1 MFYCIHNNL
10 DTGTIIKHL
19 KKKIISEQKSKLENV
34 AWYIL
39 DMDFV
44 YRALNPDICTDR
56 SDTNWII
63 RADPDDVMGVGIVL
77 PQYVPTS
84 GALRSSPFNTRM

>member
-1 MFYCIHNNL
+1 M
-10 DTGTIIKHL
+10 K
-19 KKKIISEQKSKLENV
+19 NV
-34 AWYIL
+34 ASFLL

-44 YRALNPDICTDR
+44 YRALNPDICTVR

-63 RADPDDVMGVGIVL
+63 MADPDDVMGVGIVL